1 MLNANQ
7 VIAVAPFLA
16 TSTDAIDAWDAWQK
30 DIVVNGGE
38 MDASG
43 ARAFADFLDEQR
55 SPTASSEARALLR
68 LAQLMEA
75 NA

>member
-7 VIAVAPFLA
+7 VIAVASFLN
-16 TSTDAIDAWDAWQK
+16 TSTDAHDAWNAWQK

-43 ARAFADFLDEQR
+43 ARAFADFLEEQR
-55 SPTASSEARALLR
+55 SPTAHDEARALR
-68 LAQLMEA
+68 RIATLMEA